1 MRGYVWWLGAA
12 TLGLIGLFNLLTRFQ
27 DPTCFE
33 RWFNLPGSLVSM
45 AVSLVML
52 ALTWVF
58 FTILNDQKDLQLF
71 LSALGLFVVSFVGI
85 RISFYLMIVPP

>member
-12 TLGLIGLFNLLTRFQ
+12 TLGLIGLVGLLTPFQ
-27 DPTCFE
+27 DPTYFE

-58 FTILNDQKDLQLF
+58 FTVLNDQKDLQPF
-71 LSALGLFVVSFVGI
+71 LSHWSE
-85 RISFYLMIVPP
+85 P